1 MTDQLPFW
9 LEYGQGLKRLGLEPK
24 TTPTVT
30 HGGTLA
36 FDLSSKPLTARAK
49 AQARIYAKATHS
61 IYVMSASR
69 KRPFDFENL
78 VELQERLM
86 REQFDPQLDK
96 YFTGG
101 EYNGK
106 TELLRPSRQGFL
118 PKRA

>member
-1 MTDQLPFW
+1 MTNQLPFW
-9 LEYGQGLKRLGLEPK
+9 LEYGQGLKHLGLEPK

-36 FDLSSKPLTARAK
+36 FDLSKPLSARAR
-49 AQARIYAKATHS
+49 AQARIYAKAVHS
-61 IYVMSASR
+61 TYVIAAGSG
-69 KRPFDFENL
+69 RPFSFEGL
-78 VELQERLM
+78 VEMQERLM

-96 YFTGG
+96 YFPGG

-106 TELLRPSRQGFL
+106 TELLRPSKQSFL